1 MTETETPADVQDV
14 TVQWMRIA
22 NAVARGQITP
32 EDGVSR
38 LSALAEESPEDREW
52 LDEEIDIIRRN
63 FALDVVESVRGGQGS
78 YWDKLRLVI
87 EALLNDHLDHDRA
100 LTLLRVID
108 KDHPE
113 HAEHTARLI
122 DGIADSPMRAYLRED
137 D

>member
-14 TVQWMRIA
+14 TVQWMQIA
-22 NAVARGQITP
+22 NAVAHGQLTP

-38 LSALAEESPEDREW
+38 LCALAEESPDDREW

-78 YWDKLRLVI
+78 YWEKLRLVI
-87 EALLNDHLDHDRA
+87 EALLNDRLDHDRA
-100 LTLLRVID
+100 LILLRVID

-113 HAEHTARLI
+113 HAEHTARLV
-122 DGIADSPMRAYLRED
+122 DGIADSPMRQYLRED